1 MKMCM
6 FPKIKT
12 ILASEVPMMLILAV
26 AVASA
31 MLHAQ
36 SGPKA
41 SDTANR
47 NLSEELQQAE
57 KYQTD
62 TVTELKKIFE
72 QNSEGEFGEEQ
83 EEYPF
88 LPRKRFGINDTVAL
102 RRLPDTVLNSLRS
115 DKDFWYAN
123 KSFQSGRNRE
133 GITLTENFFDIR
145 RTILW
150 ILTIGGF
157 AAFILWM
164 LADSRVGLFRK
175 APRRLDG
182 GEEETATDDIF
193 KINYRREIDRAV
205 LQQNYRLAIRLM
217 YLQLLKQLADKNIIH
232 YRQELTN
239 FDYLMQLN
247 STAYYHDFQ
256 RLTRHYEYSWYG
268 QFEVPGS
275 AFETIRSEFENF
287 EQQIH

>member
-6 FPKIKT
+6 FRKIKT
-12 ILASEVPMMLILAV
+12 ILAPEVPMMLILAV
-26 AVASA
+26 ASA

-36 SGPKA
+36 PDPKA
-41 SDTANR
+41 PDTANR
-47 NLSEELQQAE
+47 NLSENQQQAE

-62 TVTELKKIFE
+62 TVIELDKFFE
-72 QNSEGEFGEEQ
+72 EKNSEGESDEEQ
-83 EEYPF
+83 EESSF
-88 LPRKRFGINDTVAL
+88 LPRKRFGINDTVPL

-123 KSFQSGRNRE
+123 RSFRSGRNRE
-133 GITLTENFFDIR
+133 GMTLTEDFFDTR

-157 AAFILWM
+157 VAFIFWM
-164 LADSRVGLFRK
+164 LTDNRIGLFRK
-175 APRRLDG
+175 APRRLDE
-182 GEEETATDDIF
+182 GEEQPETDDIF

-205 LQQNYRLAIRLM
+205 SQQNYRLAIRLM
-217 YLQLLKQLADKNIIH
+217 YLQLLKHLADKNIIH
-232 YRQELTN
+232 YRQEHTN